1 MAWHNKLT
9 SYSIYWRGY
18 CQPSEASLVQLY
30 LSAGLCTGST
40 CTSNRSCFV
49 VGLLNS
55 LLPTRGH
62 SIAGT
67 LIQLITAF
75 REIVFVHKEV
85 ISNNVVLSKPVA

>member
-1 MAWHNKLT
+1 M
-9 SYSIYWRGY
+9 
-18 CQPSEASLVQLY
+18 
-30 LSAGLCTGST
+30 
-40 CTSNRSCFV
+40 
-49 VGLLNS
+49 GLLNS

-85 ISNNVVLSKPVA
+85 ISNSVVLSKPVA